1 MRYFT
6 FISSS
11 KRGLSVEFGGFNVS
25 ASKIIALDIKPS
37 YTAFMAVSEA
47 FKTTIL
53 RKEILSSLS
62 SVIPCPD
69 SARFACLVYS
79 KLGGYYRHGMLIK
92 RKNEYSEVSYQE
104 FSDLSFAIIEEAKTA
119 LTNKLL
125 NI

>member
-6 FISSS
+6 LINSS
-11 KRGLSVEFGGFNVS
+11 KRGLAVEFGGFNVS
-25 ASKIIALDIKPS
+25 ARRIVALNIKPS
-37 YTAFMAVSEA
+37 PEAFIAVSEA
-47 FKTTIL
+47 FKATRV

-62 SVIPCPD
+62 STIPCPD

-92 RKNEYSEVSYQE
+92 RKNEYSEVSYPE

>member
-6 FISSS
+6 LVNSS
-11 KRGLSVEFGGFNVS
+11 KRGLAVEFGGFNVS
-25 ASKIIALDIKPS
+25 ARRIVALDINPS
-37 YTAFMAVSEA
+37 PKAFAAVSEA
-47 FKTTIL
+47 FKATKV
-53 RKEILSSLS
+53 RKEILYLVSKG
-62 SVIPCPD
+62 IPCPH

-79 KLGGYYRHGMLIK
+79 KLGGYYRQGMLIK
-92 RKNEYSEVSYQE
+92 RKSIHSEVTYSE

>member
-6 FISSS
+6 LINSP
-11 KRGLSVEFGGFNVS
+11 KRGLAVEFGGFNVS
-25 ASKIIALDIKPS
+25 ARRIVALNIKPS
-37 YTAFMAVSEA
+37 YAAYMAVAEA
-47 FKTTIL
+47 FKATRV
-53 RKEILSSLS
+53 RKEILSLISKD
-62 SVIPCPD
+62 IPCPD

-79 KLGGYYRHGMLIK
+79 KLGGYYRQGMLIK
-92 RKNEYSEVSYQE
+92 RKNEYSEVSYPE